1 MITALYILGGLA
13 AFGFGI
19 WLGLPGRYD
28 QTPEDIERI
37 MADGGRRRRKTKRVF
52 TPLAW
57 IQRQA
62 NARTTRGARRT
73 GRERGFNLE
82 RPEDRGK

>member
-1 MITALYILGGLA
+1 MMTALYIVGGVL

-28 QTPEDIERI
+28 QTPEEIERI
-37 MADGGRRRRKTKRVF
+37 MTEGGRRRRKTKTMF

-57 IQRQA
+57 LQRKA
-62 NARTTRGARRT
+62 SPRSSRGS
-73 GRERGFNLE
+73 GRGGRRGFNLE
-82 RPEDRGK
+82 RPEDR

>member
-1 MITALYILGGLA
+1 MILFLYVVGGILALGL
-13 AFGFGI
+13 GI

-37 MADGGRRRRKTKRVF
+37 MGEGGRRRRKTKKMF

-57 IQRQA
+57 LQRKV
-62 NARTTRGARRT
+62 NVREGRGARRT
-73 GRERGFNLE
+73 GRQSRGFNLE
-82 RPEDRGK
+82 RPDDR